1 MMMKN
6 CMGETPLMSM
16 FYIVL
21 NRIQK
26 KSVCLHDICMCA
38 VCIYINIINIQS
50 THTYIMKTK
59 TYLGCD

>member
-16 FYIVL
+16 FYIVR

-26 KSVCLHDICMCA
+26 KVFVYMIYVCVLC
-38 VCIYINIINIQS
+38 VF
-50 THTYIMKTK
+50 IM
-59 TYLGCD
+59 